1 MSHLI
6 RQRGARHS
14 LLLGCALAA
23 LATPAIAAPGATP
36 GAAPTVAPGTAAA
49 TDTPGA
55 APAGN
60 AGNADSPLHFE
71 VPAGWQPLPEQSERI
86 SIELN
91 TDLVTEPPV
100 PGLSFTAQ
108 ASTWRGPDAALVV
121 TWLHATTPAEFPTMA
136 ARALLD
142 RMRATPANAALDP
155 GDTRLGSWNESVAR
169 GMAEAELTWQ
179 HLANQTTTLS
189 RALVFATADG
199 RPGMV
204 RADCVI
210 AAVTDE
216 TALAAPRAACEQAL
230 ESLSVKVPAE
240 RLASLD
246 ALPPASPEATAVAPA
261 AGVPAGAS
269 GPGAGSV
276 APAPSL
282 RAPGP
287 GSDTVMVLPPRDSE
301 TRSPPWLF
309 LIGALVL
316 AAGLYYTLRSRRAA
330 GRTDDQDEDDAPGDD
345 APGDGAPGDDPDDD
359 DPQARQGEPD
369 DDPDDEPDSNSD
381 RKRGGHP
388 GDRGNGEGLS

>member
-1 MSHLI
+1 MSHLLNHLVS
-6 RQRGARHS
+6 RLPSHLVSHRGARRS

-23 LATPAIAAPGATP
+23 LAAPAIAAPGATP
-36 GAAPTVAPGTAAA
+36 GAAPAAPA
-49 TDTPGA
+49 TPGA
-55 APAGN
+55 APAGK
-60 AGNADSPLHFE
+60 ADSPLHFE

-100 PGLSFTAQ
+100 PGLSFTAE
-108 ASTWRGPDAALVV
+108 ATTWRGTNAALVV
-121 TWLHATTPAEFPTMA
+121 TWLHATAPAESPTSA

-155 GDTRLGSWNESVAR
+155 GHTRLVSWNESVSR
-169 GMAEAELTWQ
+169 GMAEGELTWQ

-216 TALAAPRAACEQAL
+216 AALAAPRAACEQAL
-230 ESLSVKVPAE
+230 ESLGVTVPAE

-246 ALPPASPEATAVAPA
+246 ALPPASPEATAAAAAPA
-261 AGVPAGAS
+261 AGVSAGVSAT
-269 GPGAGSV
+269 GAGKPAGSV
-276 APAPSL
+276 RPAPSL
-282 RAPGP
+282 RAPGA

-301 TRSPPWLF
+301 KRSPPWLF
-309 LIGALVL
+309 LLGALVL

-330 GRTDDQDEDDAPGDD
+330 GRA
-345 APGDGAPGDDPDDD
+345 DDPDD
-359 DPQARQGEPD
+359 PD
-369 DDPDDEPDSNSD
+369 DQNEPGDDSD

-388 GDRGNGEGLS
+388 GDRGNDEGLS